1 MDTTF
6 SKNPD
11 TPPAQ
16 PFPTDGRKLFSLWT
30 CTISAPPPATA
41 APAASTT
48 AQNYRQRRSALRS
61 AKCHATRRAQ
71 LCTRSMLSLLFIVRL
86 RRIVNGTLGFPGG
99 PGDVGASSGSAKR
112 RPAERPSSGCSS
124 SSSGSCIRSSASG
137 MRVVTP
143 EEFFACAALPQGR
156 RERWLACKFPAPSE
170 SPSLAGHAGRCVMLW
185 LPLHAVCLRP

>member
-1 MDTTF
+1 MWTRVDTTF

-71 LCTRSMLSLLFIVRL
+71 LCTRSMLRLLFIVRAVAPYTL
-86 RRIVNGTLGFPGG
+86 PLIVICQRHALFSWRACDNVIIILLFITNSTWTQDSHRHQPPTSPYPLL
-99 PGDVGASSGSAKR
+99 VGASVHFLPKR
-112 RPAERPSSGCSS
+112 
-124 SSSGSCIRSSASG
+124 
-137 MRVVTP
+137 
-143 EEFFACAALPQGR
+143 GR
-156 RERWLACKFPAPSE
+156 FL
-170 SPSLAGHAGRCVMLW
+170 L
-185 LPLHAVCLRP
+185 